1 VAIPSHGFNGRRREA
16 VAAPPDTG
24 RSVCSSERNHAGNR
38 PDRIRHQERQ
48 TPRPKVPQTGT
59 VTIDAASIDEGPDI
73 ETCRAGQD
81 FDIEEVMFPGHVYRK
96 KVYWWWGQVLEDG
109 TCIDGWA
116 EILPSDPEY
125 AEKRD
130 FILAFKRG
138 EACTR
143 PFAQDQSRP
152 KHSDVEK
159 LEIEFA
165 DKFQRLAT
173 EADKS
178 NSLGG

>member
-1 VAIPSHGFNGRRREA
+1 
-16 VAAPPDTG
+16 
-24 RSVCSSERNHAGNR
+24 
-38 PDRIRHQERQ
+38 
-48 TPRPKVPQTGT
+48 